1 MKLEGMFA
9 ALTTPFRADDS
20 LDVAGLADNVA
31 RYNRTDLAG
40 LVATGS
46 TGEAAL
52 LSGDEAE
59 RVWAT
64 VLEHIAPNKTALAG
78 TGVETTAETIARTRR
93 AAALGYRAV
102 LVRTPSYYKPFLTA
116 RVLIN
121 HYRRVADASPV
132 PILIYSV
139 PVFTGV
145 TVEADVTAALAQ
157 HRNIIGIKDSSGSV
171 ERAAETVRNVP
182 ASFSVLVGSATTM
195 VASLGVGAQG
205 GVLALAS
212 ALPEACA
219 QVYRSVRS
227 GDLADARAVE
237 EKLGPASRRIAS
249 GLGPPALKYTMDRRG
264 YCGGLPRH
272 PLLPLTEQ
280 ERAEVDAILA
290 AWIDVPAAAG
300 SA

>member
-1 MKLEGMFA
+1 
-9 ALTTPFRADDS
+9 
-20 LDVAGLADNVA
+20 
-31 RYNRTDLAG
+31 
-40 LVATGS
+40 
-46 TGEAAL
+46 
-52 LSGDEAE
+52 
-59 RVWAT
+59 
-64 VLEHIAPNKTALAG
+64 
-78 TGVETTAETIARTRR
+78 
-93 AAALGYRAV
+93 
-102 LVRTPSYYKPFLTA
+102 
-116 RVLIN
+116 
-121 HYRRVADASPV
+121 
-132 PILIYSV
+132 
-139 PVFTGV
+139 
-145 TVEADVTAALAQ
+145 VEADVTAALAQ

-264 YCGGLPRH
+264 YCGGLPRR

-300 SA
+300 PA